1 MVRPALGSGAC
12 GFDEAGRG
20 MTNLTV
26 RELKQAEWDRWD
38 DWLALQPWGSPFS
51 AAWWLDAN
59 CRAFGGHPL
68 LLGVFDGEQLVG
80 GVALRITDVGPVHVV
95 RPSMLYNPIVI
106 AVGSAQSRQKVLAT
120 LLEDMAR
127 RRLVVPSLACT
138 TDMVDLRQAVWH
150 HWNLMASWTVVIT
163 LKTWTLDD
171 VSPAEL
177 NKMRK
182 AQRAEV
188 TAHVEPP
195 DADVLYNLMKASMTR
210 QGQETPLGREQL
222 RILIEATGAHG
233 MQTVVRGVDGVPL
246 SAGFVMAHGTR
257 IAYHIWS
264 GTSPIGLTK
273 GAAVA
278 MYVGRLE
285 QLQARGYEYLDCC
298 GASLP
303 GLSDF
308 KLSFGGTLTTRLAIS
323 REPLWYKAAR
333 LVHVCLLWFKRV
345 LRRH

>member
-1 MVRPALGSGAC
+1 
-12 GFDEAGRG
+12 

-150 HWNLMASWTVVIT
+150 HWNLMASWTVVT
-163 LKTWTLDD
+163 ALRTWTLDD
-171 VSPAEL
+171 VSRGEL
-177 NKMRK
+177 TKMRK

-188 TAHVEPP
+188 TARVEPP
-195 DADVLYNLMKASMTR
+195 DADVLYDFVQESMSR
-210 QGQETPLGREQL
+210 RGIEESLSREQL
-222 RILIEATGAHG
+222 RILIEAAGAHG
-233 MQTVVRGVDGVPL
+233 MQVVVRDVDGTPSSTL
-246 SAGFVMAHGTR
+246 FLMFHGTR
-257 IAYHIWS
+257 AAYGIWA
-264 GTSPIGLTK
+264 GTSAIGLTK

-278 MYVGRLE
+278 MYVFILKE
-285 QLQARGYEYLDCC
+285 LQARGYEYLDWG

-303 GLSDF
+303 GVSDF
-308 KLSFGGTLTTRLAIS
+308 KLEFGGTLTTRLAIS

-333 LVHVCLLWFKRV
+333 LVHVCLLWLKRV